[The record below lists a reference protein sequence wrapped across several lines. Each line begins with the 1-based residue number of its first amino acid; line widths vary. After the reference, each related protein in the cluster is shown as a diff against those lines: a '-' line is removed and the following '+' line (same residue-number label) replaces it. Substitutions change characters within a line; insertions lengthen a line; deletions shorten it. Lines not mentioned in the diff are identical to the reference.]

1 MEKTVNMMIEA
12 YVKVMGI
19 EKWNS
24 LTGEQQRTVIMT
36 MANELNKAID
46 RI

>member
-12 YVKVMGI
+12 YVNVMGA

-36 MANELNKAID
+36 MVNELNKAID

>member
-12 YVKVMGI
+12 YTKVMGI

-24 LTGEQQRTVIMT
+24 LTSEQQRAVIMT
-36 MANELNKAID
+36 MVNELNKAID
-46 RI
+46 RL

>member
-12 YVKVMGI
+12 YVRVMGI

>member
-12 YVKVMGI
+12 YVKVMGV

-36 MANELNKAID
+36 MVSELNKAID

>member
-1 MEKTVNMMIEA
+1 MKKTVEMMIEA
-12 YVKVMGI
+12 YIKVMGI

-24 LTGEQQRTVIMT
+24 LTGEQQRFVIMT
-36 MANELNKAID
+36 MVNELNNAID

>member
-36 MANELNKAID
+36 MVNELNKAID

>member
-12 YVKVMGI
+12 YVRVMGI

-36 MANELNKAID
+36 MVNELNKAID

>member
-24 LTGEQQRTVIMT
+24 LTGEQLRMVIMT
-36 MANELNKAID
+36 MVNELNKAID

>member
-1 MEKTVNMMIEA
+1 MERTIKMMIEA
-12 YVKVMGI
+12 YTKVMGV

-24 LTGEQQRTVIMT
+24 LTGEEQRTVIMT
-36 MANELNKAID
+36 MVNELNKAID